1 MIDESDTASVIVTEG
16 NTATIPVSV
25 AGLPSPMVQFMKDG
39 AVLSSSSDS
48 RVTISNTD
56 SDWELTITNVDREDR
71 GDYSIVATNIAG
83 EDTFSRRLLVQ
94 CKLQDCS
101 PLFLN
106 SNLSAS

>member
-1 MIDESDTASVIVTEG
+1 MIDKSNTASLIVTEG

-25 AGLPSPMVQFMKDG
+25 TGLPSPTVQFMKDG

-56 SDWELTITNVDREDR
+56 NDWELTITNVDREDR

-101 PLFLN
+101 PFVFDLRLV
-106 SNLSAS
+106 S